1 MIQQTLFDDENIT
14 FEQTTL
20 EDARAEMIRTKMT
33 GKATKCPVCD
43 QTVKVYA
50 RTILGTQIRQLAL
63 LCSVGEPL
71 HPKEINRR
79 TNSLGCDY
87 TKLRYWDLVEQDD
100 EGLWYSTDKG
110 LSFLRGEINVE
121 KYKFTYNAQVVEY
134 GESQEMVSARDSCG
148 KKFSYDEI
156 MSQAGFI

>member
-1 MIQQTLFDDENIT
+1 
-14 FEQTTL
+14 
-20 EDARAEMIRTKMT
+20 
-33 GKATKCPVCD
+33 
-43 QTVKVYA
+43 
-50 RTILGTQIRQLAL
+50 
-63 LCSVGEPL
+63 
-71 HPKEINRR
+71 
-79 TNSLGCDY
+79 
-87 TKLRYWDLVEQDD
+87 VEQDD